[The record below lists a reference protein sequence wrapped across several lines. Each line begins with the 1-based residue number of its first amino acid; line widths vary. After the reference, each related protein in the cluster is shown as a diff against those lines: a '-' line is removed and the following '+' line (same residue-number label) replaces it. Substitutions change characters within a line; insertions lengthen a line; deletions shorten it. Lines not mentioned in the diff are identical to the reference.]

1 MYTECELLESSQSNQ
16 NIMLSV
22 ETKHADE
29 VRGLPASVGFNYLET
44 MNLCVRFKE
53 FNQPPHWTDPKQCTK
68 QEEPT
73 VKLEKRRVVN
83 HFNEVKKKTVGWISC
98 GQFLCYYFKISQVID
113 NAFNLG
119 R

>member
-1 MYTECELLESSQSNQ
+1 MYAKCELLESSQSNQ

-22 ETKHADE
+22 ETKHEDE
-29 VRGLPASVGFNYLET
+29 VRGLPASVGFNYLGT

-83 HFNEVKKKTVGWISC
+83 HFDEVEKKKQWDGFPVGSFC
-98 GQFLCYYFKISQVID
+98 VTTLKFPKS
-113 NAFNLG
+113 
-119 R
+119 